1 MVVARLNGFGGS
13 GVERITSGI
22 AHGGR
27 KGPYFY
33 MAQSASALTAT
44 ESRVLHVLGGWP
56 GDRLPPTLR
65 ELAAALGW
73 TTAASAREYLGRL
86 QAKGLVA
93 LEPGRARAMRLTRTG
108 QSVLEVRP
116 SERHPSAL
124 PPDSMTGPQA
134 FMGLLEAHARTI
146 PLRKGGFLWH
156 EGDPADRLVQVE
168 HGLLRAIRTFEDGR
182 SATLIRFGP
191 GDVLGFAPF
200 FDGAGYPA
208 SVEALEASRV
218 RVVHRQDLEVAMKD
232 PRISMALLALL
243 ARQLRKAFDT
253 IEHLSI
259 RSAVNR
265 VASALEPL
273 VPGGPYPM
281 VAIPGTSQAFA
292 DAIGL
297 TPASLSR
304 ALALLVRRGVLH
316 RLGPGKYQVIRLDA
330 LRHLA
335 SGMDSDRT

>member
-1 MVVARLNGFGGS
+1 MAHS
-13 GVERITSGI
+13 G
-22 AHGGR
+22 
-27 KGPYFY
+27 
-33 MAQSASALTAT
+33 SALTAT
-44 ESRVLHVLGGWP
+44 ESRVLHALGTWP

-65 ELAAALGW
+65 ELATTLGW
-73 TTAASAREYLGRL
+73 TTAASVREYLGRL

-93 LEPGRARAMRLTRTG
+93 LEPGRARAIRLTETG
-108 QSVLEVRP
+108 QALIEVRSP
-116 SERHPSAL
+116 VLSIPDL
-124 PPDSMTGPQA
+124 PPDSLGGPQA
-134 FMGLLEAHARTI
+134 FMSLLEAHARTV

-156 EGDPADRLVQVE
+156 EGDPADRLVRVE

-182 SATLIRFGP
+182 TATLLRFGP

-218 RVVHRQDLEVAMKD
+218 RVVYRQNLEAAMKD
-232 PRISMALLALL
+232 TRISMALLALL

-273 VPGGPYPM
+273 VPGGPYPIA
-281 VAIPGTSQAFA
+281 AIPGTARAFA

-316 RLGPGKYQVIRLDA
+316 RLGPGKYQVIHLEA

-335 SGMDSDRT
+335 SGVDSDRT

>member
-1 MVVARLNGFGGS
+1 
-13 GVERITSGI
+13 
-22 AHGGR
+22 
-27 KGPYFY
+27 
-33 MAQSASALTAT
+33 
-44 ESRVLHVLGGWP
+44 
-56 GDRLPPTLR
+56 
-65 ELAAALGW
+65 LAEALGW
-73 TTAASAREYLGRL
+73 STAASVREYLGRL

-93 LEPGRARAMRLTRTG
+93 LEPGRARAIRLTETG
-108 QSVLEVRP
+108 QNLIRIRRP
-116 SERHPSAL
+116 APSRTDL
-124 PPDSMTGPQA
+124 SPDSLGGPQA
-134 FMGLLEAHARTI
+134 FMSLLEAHARTV

-182 SATLIRFGP
+182 TATLLRFGP

-208 SVEALEASRV
+208 SVEALEPSRV
-218 RVVHRQDLEVAMKD
+218 QVVHRQDLESAMKD
-232 PRISMALLALL
+232 SRISMALLALL
-243 ARQLRKAFDT
+243 ARRLRKAFDT

-273 VPGGPYPM
+273 VPGGPYPI
-281 VAIPGTSQAFA
+281 VAIPGTARAFA

-304 ALALLVRRGVLH
+304 ALTLLVRRGVLH
-316 RLGPGKYQVIRLDA
+316 RLGPGKYQVIHLEV
-330 LRHLA
+330 LRHLT
-335 SGMDSDRT
+335 SGIESDRT